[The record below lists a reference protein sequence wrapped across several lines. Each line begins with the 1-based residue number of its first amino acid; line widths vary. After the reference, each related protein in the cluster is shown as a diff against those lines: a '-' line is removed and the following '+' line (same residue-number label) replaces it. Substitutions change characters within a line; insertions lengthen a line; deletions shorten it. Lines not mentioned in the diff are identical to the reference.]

1 MTDLKALN
9 AVVVKKVEKQGKPLS
24 KLGYF
29 CSPFQPEKGPFSDK
43 VIKIYR
49 NQGPNSTLDSLVR
62 NHDDY
67 INILMTLGIRVP
79 QTEIHL
85 LKNGAKMVPVIV
97 QDAIDP
103 KFMMRYQLQFAQLQR
118 ALELMESAGQ
128 VIARFWN
135 DLTPLMGRVG
145 FHPSIRNFAIIEK
158 EAIFFDS
165 FPPLIHYTH
174 AELGEIL
181 LLFSESRI
189 IRYIGPLIPQ
199 QLAHVQ
205 DEWYSPSQT
214 LVGLVGSA
222 CRLRPSYQDSF
233 LEWGR
238 EFAQINMPK
247 FSNEIIDELR
257 SAPRLPSY
265 WTNFRK
271 LLRLQGEPNI

>member
-1 MTDLKALN
+1 ML
-9 AVVVKKVEKQGKPLS
+9 
-24 KLGYF
+24 
-29 CSPFQPEKGPFSDK
+29 
-43 VIKIYR
+43 
-49 NQGPNSTLDSLVR
+49 
-62 NHDDY
+62 
-67 INILMTLGIRVP
+67 
-79 QTEIHL
+79 
-85 LKNGAKMVPVIV
+85 
-97 QDAIDP
+97 
-103 KFMMRYQLQFAQLQR
+103 MMRYQLQFAQLQR

-199 QLAHVQ
+199 KLAHVQ